1 MSYGSIPVAVLNNWI
16 SDATN
21 CASSQL
27 VGKLCHKSSI
37 HLVERDRPEI
47 EELSIIVAR
56 ERFLA
61 SRSSSSSSSSS
72 SIVKKTKSTTRTLK
86 APNPRQPKQAD
97 ASFSGECPEFCV
109 IAD

>member
-61 SRSSSSSSSSS
+61 SRSSSSSS
-72 SIVKKTKSTTRTLK
+72 IVKKTKSTTRTLK

-97 ASFSGECPEFCV
+97 ASFRGSVLNFV
-109 IAD
+109 